1 MGNDFRWKRKMY
13 QQYLTVGNYVV
24 NLNFCFYKLLGGKY
38 YCV

>member
-1 MGNDFRWKRKMY
+1 MGMIFDGREKMY

-38 YCV
+38 